1 MNGQVLKNYL
11 KHTNSFIRF
20 LLVGMVN
27 TGVGLSIM
35 LFLMNVLE
43 LSYWISTFFGNGMG
57 AVTSFL
63 LNRTFTFRS
72 DIDWRRGVA
81 RFFCVILI
89 CYSAAYSLGQA
100 IAGSLEASVHFSIQQ
115 NVAVLIGTI
124 FYTVLNY
131 IGQKYFVFKKS
142 NLGTIQEGRN

>member
-43 LSYWISTFFGNGMG
+43 LSYWISTFFGNGTG
-57 AVTSFL
+57 AVMSFL

-100 IAGSLEASVHFSIQQ
+100 IAESLEGSVHFSIQQ
-115 NVAVLIGTI
+115 NAAILIGTI
-124 FYTVLNY
+124 FYTILNY

>member
-89 CYSAAYSLGQA
+89 CYYAAYSLGQA
-100 IAGSLEASVHFSIQQ
+100 IAESLEASVHFSIQQ

>member
-100 IAGSLEASVHFSIQQ
+100 IAESLEASVHFSIQQ
-115 NVAVLIGTI
+115 NVSVLIGTI

-142 NLGTIQEGRN
+142 DLGTIQEGRN

>member
-1 MNGQVLKNYL
+1 MNGTVLKNYL

-20 LLVGMVN
+20 LLVGIVN
-27 TGVGLSIM
+27 TALGLSII

-43 LSYWISTFFGNGMG
+43 FSYWVSTFIGNGTG

-63 LNRTFTFRS
+63 LNRTFTFKS
-72 DIDWRRGVA
+72 DIEWRRGVA

-100 IAGSLEASVHFSIQQ
+100 IAESMEGSVYLPIQQ
-115 NVAVLIGTI
+115 NVAVLIGAI

-142 NLGTIQEGRN
+142 NLRPIHEGRN

>member
-1 MNGQVLKNYL
+1 MNGTVLKNYL

-20 LLVGMVN
+20 LLVGIVN
-27 TGVGLSIM
+27 TAVGLSIM

-43 LSYWISTFFGNGMG
+43 FSYWVSTFIGNGTG

-63 LNRTFTFRS
+63 LNRTFTFKS
-72 DIDWRRGVA
+72 DIEWRRGVA

-100 IAGSLEASVHFSIQQ
+100 IAESMEGSVHLPIQQ
-115 NVAVLIGTI
+115 NVAVLIGAI

-142 NLGTIQEGRN
+142 NLRPIQEGRN

>member
-89 CYSAAYSLGQA
+89 CYSSAYSLGQA
-100 IAGSLEASVHFSIQQ
+100 IAESLEASVHFSIQQ

>member
-100 IAGSLEASVHFSIQQ
+100 IAESLEASVHFSIQQ

-124 FYTVLNY
+124 FYTLLNY
-131 IGQKYFVFKKS
+131 IGQKYFVFKS

>member
-43 LSYWISTFFGNGMG
+43 LSYWFSTFFGNGMG